1 MKAAWLLLLGL
12 VGGQPPKLVR
22 TPKRPAPRV
31 VDAATNEAAPA
42 NATLALCELG
52 HVTGDLWRSALG
64 LRSNALLYR
73 RCGYGLVD
81 DAFAWSP
88 PDGHVSRIPHRAKVE
103 LLTLLTLSPLLW
115 TNIRAPVA
123 TELTA
128 TDASGHARAV
138 VSAEIGAR
146 TAAELWRVRDRRRGY
161 VRCESE
167 AESVARTAWL
177 EGGQRRASARVGGFR
192 G

>member
-1 MKAAWLLLLGL
+1 MCI
-12 VGGQPPKLVR
+12 R
-22 TPKRPAPRV
+22 
-31 VDAATNEAAPA
+31 DS
-42 NATLALCELG
+42 
-52 HVTGDLWRSALG
+52 LWRSALG
-64 LRSNALLYR
+64 LWSNALLYR
-73 RCGYGLVD
+73 LCGYGLVD

-103 LLTLLTLSPLLW
+103 LLILLTLSPLLW

-128 TDASGHARAV
+128 TDASGHACAV
-138 VSAEIGAR
+138 VATEIGTR

-167 AESVARTAWL
+167 TESVARTAWL
-177 EGGQRRASARVGGFR
+177 EEDSEEPR
-192 G
+192 